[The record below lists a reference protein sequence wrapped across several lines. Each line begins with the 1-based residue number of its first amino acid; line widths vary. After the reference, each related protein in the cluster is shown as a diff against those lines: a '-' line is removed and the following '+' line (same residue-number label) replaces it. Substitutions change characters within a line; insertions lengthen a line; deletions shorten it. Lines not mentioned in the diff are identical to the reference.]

1 MTERHP
7 SQGFLSALLLG
18 LNHYARLPAMSE
30 IDPTKPFSADAVRN
44 FQGAA
49 DNTSPP
55 REINEVAR
63 QVAAQ
68 YRRDSMS
75 PVMVSGTLRLVE
87 FGLLVL
93 AGAALY
99 AFYVGFGTHLYWH
112 YPAIIFG
119 GSLLAVILFEVAD
132 LYQISTLRR
141 PFRNI
146 GRLLVMWSGAF
157 AFLALAGFFL
167 KVSSDFSRFWF
178 GAWFL
183 VGFVLLFCLRLAL
196 ASMVKRWARN
206 GRMERR
212 AVLVGGGKAAETLIR
227 SIERQP
233 DNDIRICGIFDDRDD
248 RRSPPVVAG
257 YPKLGNVSELIEFA
271 RIARIDML
279 IVCLPL
285 TAQARVLS
293 LLKKLWVLPVDIRL
307 SAHANELR
315 FRPRSYSFIGSVP
328 MLDIFDRPINNWDS
342 VAKRSFDILF
352 SLIGIVVFSPVMLA
366 AAIAIKLDS
375 KGPVIFRQKRHGF
388 NNEIIDVYKFRSMFV
403 EMSDPTARNAVVR
416 NDPRVTRV
424 GRFIRKT
431 SIDEL
436 PQFFNALFGSLSLVG
451 PRPHAVLAQSHNK
464 LYNEVVDGYF
474 ARHRVKPGVT
484 GWAQINGWRGEI
496 DTDEK
501 IQMRTEFDLYYIE
514 NWSLWLDLKILLLT
528 PIRLLNTE
536 NAY

>member
-1 MTERHP
+1 MTEP
-7 SQGFLSALLLG
+7 D
-18 LNHYARLPAMSE
+18 PA
-30 IDPTKPFSADAVRN
+30 KRFSVEAVRN
-44 FQGAA
+44 FQDGM
-49 DNTSPP
+49 DHKSQPQ
-55 REINEVAR
+55 RINDVAR

-68 YRRDSMS
+68 YRHDSMS
-75 PVMVSGTLRLVE
+75 PVMVSGVLRLVDLC
-87 FGLLVL
+87 LLL
-93 AGAALY
+93 LTGIALY
-99 AFYVGFGTHLYWH
+99 GFYVGFSTHLNWH
-112 YPAIIFG
+112 YPVIIAG
-119 GSLLAVILFEVAD
+119 GSVLAVILFDMAD
-132 LYQISTLRR
+132 LYQISALRR
-141 PFRNI
+141 PFANVA
-146 GRLLVMWSGAF
+146 RLLMMWSVT
-157 AFLALAGFFL
+157 LALFAVAGFFL
-167 KVSSDFSRFWF
+167 KVSADFSRFWF
-178 GAWFL
+178 GAWFAT
-183 VGFVLLFCLRLAL
+183 GFFLLFALRLLL
-196 ASMVKRWARN
+196 ASMVRRWARN

-285 TAQARVLS
+285 TAEARVLS

-307 SAHANELR
+307 SAHNNELR

-342 VAKRSFDILF
+342 VAKRAFDITF
-352 SLIGIVVFSPVMLA
+352 SLLGIFVLFPVMLA
-366 AAIAIKLDS
+366 TAIAIKLDS

-388 NNEIIDVYKFRSMFV
+388 NNEIIEVYKFRSMYT
-403 EMSDPTARNAVVR
+403 EMADPTARNAVVK

-501 IQMRTEFDLYYIE
+501 IQMRTEYDLYYIE
-514 NWSLWLDLKILLLT
+514 NWSLWFDLKILLLT